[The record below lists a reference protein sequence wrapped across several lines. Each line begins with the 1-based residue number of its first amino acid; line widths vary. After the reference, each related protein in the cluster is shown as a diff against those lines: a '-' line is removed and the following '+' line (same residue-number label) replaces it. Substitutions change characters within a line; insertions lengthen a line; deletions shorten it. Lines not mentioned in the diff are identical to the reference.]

1 MKVGILSDTHDHRG
15 AAEGA
20 LLLFR
25 AEGVG
30 MVFHL
35 GDVYSPAVL
44 AGYGDPAIPLP
55 GAE

>member
-1 MKVGILSDTHDHRG
+1 MKVGILSDSHDHRG

-30 MVFHL
+30 MIFHL
-35 GDVYSPAVL
+35 GDVCAPVVL
-44 AGYGDPAIPLP
+44 AGYADPAIPLLM
-55 GAE
+55 E